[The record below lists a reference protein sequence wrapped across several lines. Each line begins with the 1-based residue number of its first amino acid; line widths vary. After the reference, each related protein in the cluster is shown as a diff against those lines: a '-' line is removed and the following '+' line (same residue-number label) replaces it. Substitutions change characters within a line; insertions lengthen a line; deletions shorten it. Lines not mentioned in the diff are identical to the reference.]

1 MHRIRGIGVT
11 MTHATTW
18 NARATGEAPSPRCS
32 AVGVGPDPHRR
43 CPSGRGGP
51 EFGLSLVADIPSER
65 DARAGRQTHPGTPAA
80 TVHRAEAS
88 TGEAVDSRGTARRV
102 PDRSLDAAAGDR
114 IDSPAVRRALS
125 PRACL
130 EGADHVGLELPEA
143 RAAGG
148 GGRRGRH
155 RPAGAGRKGPRK
167 KKPRDAA
174 PPSPSAVREASY
186 PSP

>member
-1 MHRIRGIGVT
+1 

-18 NARATGEAPSPRCS
+18 NARATGEAPSARCS
-32 AVGVGPDPHRR
+32 AAGIGPDPHGRR
-43 CPSGRGGP
+43 PSGRGGP
-51 EFGLSLVADIPSER
+51 EFGLSLVADIPPER
-65 DARAGRQTHPGTPAA
+65 DSRAGRQTHPGAPAA

-102 PDRSLDAAAGDR
+102 PDRSLDAAEGDR

-148 GGRRGRH
+148 RARRGRH
-155 RPAGAGRKGPRK
+155 RPVEAGRMAPDK
-167 KKPRDAA
+167 KTPRDVA
-174 PPSPSAVREASY
+174 PISCSSMRAASY
-186 PSP
+186 